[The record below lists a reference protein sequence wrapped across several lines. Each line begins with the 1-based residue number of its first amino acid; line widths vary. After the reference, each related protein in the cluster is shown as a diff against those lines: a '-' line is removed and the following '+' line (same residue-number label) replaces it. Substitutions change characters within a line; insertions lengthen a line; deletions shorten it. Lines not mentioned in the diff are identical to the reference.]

1 MANDQRLSIDLLA
14 IPGAKLYKLNMGT
27 AEKPDMQTCVCIPAN
42 EKLNGIEVKSYQR
55 ENGQTDTTAY
65 VNMTTKSFSAEYI
78 QKALANAT
86 PRQGETQVKLS
97 DVASHEIKMNCP
109 KSVFD
114 TYKER
119 IAQQVLKQHPEWAG
133 QSLEPAERGQ
143 RSSDLYYAVRD
154 RINKRVGKAF
164 TNSNEVQVQAAAVDA
179 QPVFMQ
185 PAAPA
190 QTAPK
195 MAASGEAGPEDDLP
209 F

>member
-27 AEKPDMQTCVCIPAN
+27 TEKPKMQTCVCIPAD
-42 EKLNGIEVKSYQR
+42 EKLNGIEVKAYQR

-65 VNMTTKSFSAEYI
+65 VNMATKSFSAEYI
-78 QKALANAT
+78 QKALANAR
-86 PRQGETQVKLS
+86 PRPGETQVSMS
-97 DVASHEIKMNCP
+97 DVASHEIKMACP
-109 KSVFD
+109 KPVFD
-114 TYKER
+114 AYGELVAKQ
-119 IAQQVLKQHPEWAG
+119 ILQQHPDWAG

-164 TNSNEVQVQAAAVDA
+164 PNSREVAVQAAAVEA
-179 QPVFMQ
+179 QPFAVQ
-185 PAAPA
+185 PMGNEPAP
-190 QTAPK
+190 Q
-195 MAASGEAGPEDDLP
+195 MAGPGEAPVDDLP